1 MKTLN
6 LHEIKRIAGG
16 AINKAKL
23 KADMLKAHQER
34 MKMVNE
40 KHAAQREAAY
50 QHLEV
55 VKTKMK
61 EAVSPANLA
70 KKAWESMWS

>member
-1 MKTLN
+1 MKSLN
-6 LHEIKRIAGG
+6 LHEITQIAGG
-16 AINKAKL
+16 AIDKAKL

-34 MKMVNE
+34 MKAVSE
-40 KHAAQREAAY
+40 KQAAQRDAAY
-50 QHLEV
+50 QHLDV

-70 KKAWESMWS
+70 KKAWQMMWG